1 MPAKGT
7 AMRKRPKPVHVPR
20 TCSRCRRRLA
30 YRALTASWAVGDGD
44 GHIQGTICPDCMTLE
59 EMADMAIFEATK
71 ECALNI
77 RDGRILTRTNR
88 FPTGTGVL

>member
-1 MPAKGT
+1 
-7 AMRKRPKPVHVPR
+7 
-20 TCSRCRRRLA
+20 
-30 YRALTASWAVGDGD
+30 
-44 GHIQGTICPDCMTLE
+44 MTLE